1 MQIKTKGFWEPHL
14 TSLQIYEPIQSLIFY
29 DKVHIFWEGY
39 KNMKKIFLWL
49 LVNSNR
55 IWRFRHIPWPSQN
68 TWTLCISKKIL
79 TSVGGRLDYGSHF
92 DIINIY
98 VGVGGSFLLHFVKG
112 CREDQFVGY
121 YMSRND
127 VGYDKFLFQILY
139 LRNRIHQSWLLTF
152 CYRF

>member
-1 MQIKTKGFWEPHL
+1 MNFHP
-14 TSLQIYEPIQSLIFY
+14 
-29 DKVHIFWEGY
+29 DKQLFQVA
-39 KNMKKIFLWL
+39 
-49 LVNSNR
+49 
-55 IWRFRHIPWPSQN
+55 
-68 TWTLCISKKIL
+68 KKIL
-79 TSVGGRLDYGSHF
+79 TSVRGRLDYGSHF

-139 LRNRIHQSWLLTF
+139 LEKSR
-152 CYRF
+152 

>member
-1 MQIKTKGFWEPHL
+1 MFPDMPLPAICFVFDE
-14 TSLQIYEPIQSLIFY
+14 E
-29 DKVHIFWEGY
+29 
-39 KNMKKIFLWL
+39 
-49 LVNSNR
+49 
-55 IWRFRHIPWPSQN
+55 
-68 TWTLCISKKIL
+68 ISKKIL

-139 LRNRIHQSWLLTF
+139 LEKSR
-152 CYRF
+152 

>member
-1 MQIKTKGFWEPHL
+1 M
-14 TSLQIYEPIQSLIFY
+14 
-29 DKVHIFWEGY
+29 
-39 KNMKKIFLWL
+39 
-49 LVNSNR
+49 
-55 IWRFRHIPWPSQN
+55 
-68 TWTLCISKKIL
+68 
-79 TSVGGRLDYGSHF
+79 DYGRHF

-139 LRNRIHQSWLLTF
+139 LE
-152 CYRF
+152 